1 MLTRDM
7 IKSVAQVLD
16 SKNVRFYCR
25 VALVDYDKSIF
36 VVSDGRMLVEIAT
49 PEIKKT
55 AAAAGLTGR
64 SCFSA
69 AVLKNIARA
78 MRARDTFD
86 CTRAAVERAGAA
98 ELHAHDVHDYA
109 KSYPDYRRV
118 IPSDAKPDESGVFGL
133 YAARYLKIL
142 EDIEHSSSFMHKSY
156 HLPTLRTGVLKIVFD
171 CYDSMTITAVVMPMN
186 VEHDIRNKG
195 AAK

>member
-1 MLTRDM
+1 MLTRDLLKAV
-7 IKSVAQVLD
+7 IQVLD
-16 SKNVRFYCR
+16 PRGVQYYRWT
-25 VALVDYDKSIF
+25 ALADYKKSVF
-36 VVSDGRMLVEIAT
+36 VVTNGHMLIEIST

-69 AVLKNIARA
+69 AELKNIARV

-118 IPSDAKPDESGVFGL
+118 IPSDAKPDDSGVFGL
-133 YAARYLKIL
+133 YAAKYIKVL
-142 EDIEHSSSFMHKSY
+142 EDIEHSSSFMYKSY
-156 HLPTLRTGVLKIVFD
+156 HLPTSRTEALKIVFD
-171 CYDSMTITAVVMPMN
+171 CYDSMTVTVVMMPMN
-186 VEHDIRNKG
+186 VECDIRNRR
-195 AAK
+195 AAE